1 MTRHARFRVYLGG
14 PISGCNET
22 QRREWRQQVKE
33 KYGSQ
38 LDFIDPTDNLVD
50 RDALPYEFVQADLKA
65 IEEVDG
71 LLVNM
76 WRESIGSAMG
86 VMHAHRHGRPVVVA
100 DPNRLRQKMLE
111 FYADEVVD
119 APLKGAH
126 HLLDLLRAEGNWQV
140 LKSGGKPEEPFQRQ
154 KIIEAVRSAC
164 RQARSDYIAGPGLVL
179 PGVIRH
185 LRRSTRRLKHSVTT
199 SDINTAVMEILVKLE
214 DDPLAAGAI
223 HGVREVWRT
232 WMEEKRR
239 LPTGTTR
246 LRQETA
252 RDGRAAPYDSRDV
265 ALTITSP
272 KSHATIWGKGV
283 KKLEDVPSAKAREV
297 LRTIRSV
304 PGLTSITFG
313 PFGRKGTRKHCQ
325 ATVKASR
332 TSCVIE
338 GTLYD
343 KAPKGTTQTFQ
354 VRVQHEHE
362 KASIAN
368 EIERRLKEVGLWA
381 N

>member
-1 MTRHARFRVYLGG
+1 MRRARFRVYLGG

-22 QRREWRQQVKE
+22 QRREWRQQVKK

-38 LDFIDPTDNLVD
+38 LDFIDPTDNLVG
-50 RDALPYEFVQADLKA
+50 RDASPYEFVQADLKA
-65 IEEVDG
+65 IEDADG

-86 VMHAHRHGRPVVVA
+86 VVHAHRHGRPVVVA

-111 FYADEVVD
+111 FYADEVVEL
-119 APLKGAH
+119 PLKGANS
-126 HLLDLLRAEGNWQV
+126 LLDLLRAEGNWLV

-164 RQARSDYIAGPGLVL
+164 RQAKSDYIAGPGLVL
-179 PGVIRH
+179 PGVIKH
-185 LRRSTRRLKHSVTT
+185 LRGSTRRLKHSVTT
-199 SDINTAVMEILVKLE
+199 SDINTAVMEVLVKLE

-223 HGVREVWRT
+223 HGVREVWHTR
-232 WMEEKRR
+232 MEEKRR
-239 LPTGTTR
+239 PPMGTTR
-246 LRQETA
+246 ARPETA
-252 RDGRAAPYDSRDV
+252 RDGTSSPYGSRDV
-265 ALTITSP
+265 ALPITSP

-297 LRTIRSV
+297 LQTIMSV
-304 PGLTSITFG
+304 PGLTSITLG

-325 ATVKASR
+325 ATVTASP
-332 TSCVIE
+332 TPYVVE
-338 GTLYD
+338 GILYD
-343 KAPKGTTQTFQ
+343 HGPKGTTQTFQ
-354 VRVQHEHE
+354 VRVQQEHE

-368 EIERRLKEVGLWA
+368 EIERRLRGSGRWA

>member
-1 MTRHARFRVYLGG
+1 MYLGG

-22 QRREWRQQVKE
+22 QRREWRQQVKK

-38 LDFIDPTDNLVD
+38 LDFIDPTNNLVD
-50 RDALPYEFVQADLKA
+50 RDASPYEFVQADLKA
-65 IEEVDG
+65 IAEADG

-119 APLKGAH
+119 LPLKGAN
-126 HLLDLLRAEGNWQV
+126 HLLDLLRAEGNWLV

-164 RQARSDYIAGPGLVL
+164 RRAKSDYIAGPGLVL
-179 PGVIRH
+179 PGVIEH
-185 LRRSTRRLKHSVTT
+185 LRGSTRRLNHTVTT
-199 SDINTAVMEILVKLE
+199 SDINTAVMKVLVKLE

-223 HGVREVWRT
+223 HGVRGVWHTR
-232 WMEEKRR
+232 MEEKRR
-239 LPTGTTR
+239 PPTGTTR
-246 LRQETA
+246 SRQETP
-252 RDGRAAPYDSRDV
+252 RDGTSSPYDSSDV
-265 ALTITSP
+265 ALPIISP

-283 KKLEDVPSAKAREV
+283 KELRDIPSADAREV
-297 LRTIRSV
+297 FRIIMSV
-304 PGLTSITFG
+304 PGLVAITLGQFG
-313 PFGRKGTRKHCQ
+313 HKSSRKSCQ
-325 ATVKASR
+325 AMVMASPTPR
-332 TSCVIE
+332 VIE
-338 GTLYD
+338 GVLYARGD
-343 KAPKGTTQTFQ
+343 KGTMQSFQ
-354 VRVQHEHE
+354 LRVQDERQ
-362 KASIAN
+362 KARILQ
-368 EIERRLKEVGLWA
+368 ELELKLTEAGRWA

>member
-1 MTRHARFRVYLGG
+1 MTRHAKFRVYLGG

-38 LDFIDPTDNLVD
+38 LDFIDPTNNLVD

-65 IEEVDG
+65 IEEADG

-119 APLKGAH
+119 SPLRGAN
-126 HLLDLLRAEGNWQV
+126 HLLDLLRAEGNWRV

-179 PGVIRH
+179 PGVIKH

-199 SDINTAVMEILVKLE
+199 SDINTAVMEVLVKLE

-223 HGVREVWRT
+223 HGVRGVWHIR
-232 WMEEKRR
+232 MEEKRR
-239 LPTGTTR
+239 PP
-246 LRQETA
+246 LRA
-252 RDGRAAPYDSRDV
+252 GRSSPDRDSRSHGSHDV
-265 ALTITSP
+265 VLPITSP

-283 KKLEDVPSAKAREV
+283 KELRDIPSADAREV
-297 LRTIRSV
+297 FRIITSV
-304 PGLTSITFG
+304 PGLVAITLGQFGHKGSRKSCQARVETSRTPRVIEGVLFDRG
-313 PFGRKGTRKHCQ
+313 DKGTRQ
-325 ATVKASR
+325 S
-332 TSCVIE
+332 
-338 GTLYD
+338 
-343 KAPKGTTQTFQ
+343 FQ
-354 VRVQHEHE
+354 LRVQD
-362 KASIAN
+362 
-368 EIERRLKEVGLWA
+368 ERQKVRILQELELKLTEAGRWA
-381 N
+381 A